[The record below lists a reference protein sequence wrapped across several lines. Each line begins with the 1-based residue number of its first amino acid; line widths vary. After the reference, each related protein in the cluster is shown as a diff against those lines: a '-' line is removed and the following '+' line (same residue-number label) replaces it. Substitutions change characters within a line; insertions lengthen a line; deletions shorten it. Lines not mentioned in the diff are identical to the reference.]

1 MKSLKSN
8 TAAERIGDRKDSMD
22 KTNYQ
27 PQEEVIGPAP
37 KLKVLKDALTGEEL
51 KWTPEE
57 EVRQIFIN
65 KLIKEY
71 KYPKQLIKK
80 EVSVRSGQTETKK
93 RADIVVY
100 RDDKNFEP
108 ETNAYIIVETKKKER
123 SDGVDQLET
132 YLNVTTAEFG
142 VWFNGKEYAFI
153 QQTREPHKHFDIP
166 DIPPYG
172 KTLAEVGLY
181 QKKDLIPATDLKSV
195 FESAHNYIYANEG
208 YLKEQVFN
216 EVLKLIFVK
225 MVDEKSASSDC
236 QFRITEKE
244 LRDVEEG
251 RSEDFKERIGNL
263 FEKVKIQFPDIFR
276 ANDELRLKP
285 QSMAY
290 VVSQFQKYDFRKT
303 PVDIKGA
310 AFQAFVHAHSR
321 GERGEFFTPHPILRL
336 VVNML
341 DPKDDESILDPA
353 CGSGGFL
360 VEALKYVR
368 TKFEDAGLEGTDLMD
383 AIKSYANSYIRG
395 IDFNPDLAR
404 VSKMY
409 MVLNDDGHT
418 GIFSENSLEN
428 IMNWGQ
434 AKEKIG
440 LNSFDLL
447 MTNPP
452 FGSKGKVTDK
462 KILGLY
468 DLGHKWKKGDEKWQM
483 DFEKLMSHGNGE
495 GGQVPD
501 ILFIE
506 RCLEFLKDGGRMA
519 IVLPDGDLTNS
530 SLQYVREWVKNKAR
544 ILAVVSLPAE
554 TFVPFGAGVKAS
566 VLFLQKLEPKEL
578 EKIKKRDYPIF
589 MAIIEKIGYD
599 IRGRTV
605 YKRDEK
611 GGVIKDEKGEPVVDE
626 DVTEIIKEFKKFKEK
641 YKLEF

>member
-1 MKSLKSN
+1 MNL
-8 TAAERIGDRKDSMD
+8 AEETYK
-22 KTNYQ
+22 K
-27 PQEEVIGPAP
+27 QEETIGPMP
-37 KLKVLKDALTGEEL
+37 KAKILKDALTGEEL

-71 KYPKQLIKK
+71 KYPKKLIKR
-80 EVSVRSGQTETKK
+80 EVSIRSGQTETKK
-93 RADIVVY
+93 RADIVIFH
-100 RDDKNFEP
+100 DDTNFEP

-123 SDGVDQLET
+123 SDGIDQLET

-172 KTLAEVGLY
+172 KTLADVGLY
-181 QKKDLIPATDLKSV
+181 QKKDLIPAADLKSV
-195 FESAHNYIYANEG
+195 FEAAHNYIYANEG

-225 MVDEKSASSDC
+225 MVDEKSANREC
-236 QFRITEKE
+236 EFRITEKE
-244 LRDVEEG
+244 LRDIEEG
-251 RSEDFKERIGNL
+251 RSENFKNRIESL
-263 FEKVKIQFPDIFR
+263 FEKVKKQFPDIFR

-285 QSMAY
+285 TSIAY

-341 DPKDDESILDPA
+341 DPKDDECVLDPA
-353 CGSGGFL
+353 CGSGRFL
-360 VEALKYVR
+360 VETLKHVR
-368 TKFEDAGLEGTDLMD
+368 EKFEEAGLEDSDLLD
-383 AIKSYANSYIRG
+383 DIRSYAHTYIRG

-418 GIFSENSLEN
+418 GIFSENSLEDV
-428 IMNWGQ
+428 G
-434 AKEKIG
+434 KIISTTQG
-440 LNSFDLL
+440 KIDYDSFDLV

-468 DLGHKWKKGDEKWQM
+468 DLGHKWKKDDEKWQM
-483 DFEKLMSHGNGE
+483 EYDKLMSHGNGE

-506 RCLEFLKDGGRMA
+506 RCLEFLKNNGRMA

-578 EKIKKRDYPIF
+578 EKVKKKDYPIF

-611 GGVIKDEKGEPVVDE
+611 GQVIKDLNDNPVVDE
-626 DVTEIIKEFKKFKEK
+626 NVSEIIKEFKKFREK

>member
-1 MKSLKSN
+1 MEEV
-8 TAAERIGDRKDSMD
+8 T
-22 KTNYQ
+22 YQ
-27 PQEEVIGPAP
+27 PQEETIGPSP
-37 KLKVLKDALTGEEL
+37 KLKVLKDALNGEEL

-71 KYPKQLIKK
+71 KYPRQLIKK
-80 EVSVRSGQTETKK
+80 EVSVRTGQTETKK

-108 ETNAYIIVETKKKER
+108 ETNAHIIVETKKKDR

-142 VWFNGKEYAFI
+142 VWFNGKEYAYI

-172 KTLAEVGLY
+172 KSLADVGLY

-195 FESAHNYIYANEG
+195 FEAAHNYIYANEG

-251 RSEDFKERIGNL
+251 RSRDFKERIENL
-263 FEKVKIQFPDIFR
+263 FGKVKQQFPDIFR
-276 ANDELRLKP
+276 TNDELRLKP

-336 VVNML
+336 VVNIL
-341 DPKDDESILDPA
+341 NPKDDESILDPA

-360 VEALKYVR
+360 VETLKHVR
-368 TKFEDAGLEGTDLMD
+368 EQFEQVGLENFDLID
-383 AIKSYANSYIRG
+383 AVRSYAHTYIRG

-428 IMNWGQ
+428 VTNWGQ
-434 AKEKIG
+434 AKDKIN
-440 LNSFDLL
+440 LNSFDVL

-468 DLGHKWKKGDEKWQM
+468 ELGHKWRREDEKWQM

-501 ILFIE
+501 ILFVE
-506 RCLEFLKDGGRMA
+506 RCLEFLKNNGRMA

-578 EKIKKRDYPIF
+578 AALKKKDYPIF

-605 YKRDEK
+605 YRRDEK
-611 GGVIKDEKGEPVVDE
+611 GKIIKDENDNPIVDE
-626 DVTEIIKEFKKFKEK
+626 DVSEIIEEFRKFREK